1 MINQVNNIFF
11 KSLINGDEVPNF
23 KFGVNEE
30 LEEHTLTMHFGASE
44 VTGAYLFPF
53 LGKDAE
59 DYKESLKLL
68 PCHLEFVKK
77 CIVRTLYY
85 KGLEGKTYVG
95 CPLGFS
101 RNPQLLR
108 EHFPHA

>member
-11 KSLINGDEVPNF
+11 GAMINADEVPNF
-23 KFGVNEE
+23 KFGVHEE
-30 LEEHTLTMHFGASE
+30 LEEHLLMMQFGGSE

-53 LGKDAE
+53 LGRDPE
-59 DYKESLKLL
+59 DYKEALKLL
-68 PCHLEFVKK
+68 PCHFEFVKK

-95 CPLGFS
+95 CPLGLS
-101 RNPQLLR
+101 RSP
-108 EHFPHA
+108 